1 MLPLYN
7 YDQTS
12 KEHEDVMWG
21 YGMWWGG
28 LIWLILTAALVWTL
42 VATNRP
48 ARPTRPNALDILEE
62 RFARGEIDADTYR
75 STRTELERN

>member
-1 MLPLYN
+1 M
-7 YDQTS
+7 
-12 KEHEDVMWG
+12 MWG
-21 YGMWWGG
+21 YGMWWSG
-28 LIWLILTAALVWTL
+28 LIWLVLIAALVWTL

-48 ARPTRPNALDILEE
+48 GRPTRPNALDILEE

>member
-1 MLPLYN
+1 MLGPEVAECCPSK
-7 YDQTS
+7 TTARRH

-28 LIWLILTAALVWTL
+28 LIWLVLIAVLVWTL

-48 ARPTRPNALDILEE
+48 GRPTRPNALDILE
-62 RFARGEIDADTYR
+62 
-75 STRTELERN
+75 LERT

>member
-1 MLPLYN
+1 M
-7 YDQTS
+7 
-12 KEHEDVMWG
+12 MWG

-28 LIWLILTAALVWTL
+28 LIWLVLIAALVWTL
-42 VATNRP
+42 VATNRQS
-48 ARPTRPNALDILEE
+48 RPTRPSALDILEE